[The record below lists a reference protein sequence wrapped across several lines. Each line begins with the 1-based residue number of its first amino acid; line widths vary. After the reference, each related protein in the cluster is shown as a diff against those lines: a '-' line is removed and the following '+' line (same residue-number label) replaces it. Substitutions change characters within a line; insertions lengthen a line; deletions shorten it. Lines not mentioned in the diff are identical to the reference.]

1 MADALRD
8 LVKAVDILQVEVQ
21 REMHVN
27 RTASGPST
35 AYMVRQAN
43 ESSERALK
51 RCLDAVDAIQRLQE
65 KMPSL
70 QFLETGEVAMAMKRF
85 DSLVA
90 RRKEA
95 QRHPKG
101 LRHSAHPAA
110 LTRARP
116 RGPDRAGAH

>member
-35 AYMVRQAN
+35 AYLVRQAN

-90 RRKEA
+90 RRKEL
-95 QRHPKG
+95 HV
-101 LRHSAHPAA
+101 
-110 LTRARP
+110 TP
-116 RGPDRAGAH
+116 RVCGFSSSGGAHAR